1 MAAQIDQPPLRGG
14 NPTDTW
20 QPDEIIVEQIRLTVN
35 PGAPPGDYTLYIG
48 MYDPENGE
56 RVLLTDEQGATL
68 VDRQLPLVR
77 IRVSESVR

>member
-1 MAAQIDQPPLRGG
+1 
-14 NPTDTW
+14 
-20 QPDEIIVEQIRLTVN
+20 
-35 PGAPPGDYTLYIG
+35 

-68 VDRQLPLVR
+68 VDRQLLLVR